1 MWLDKLLHQYLES
14 KGLTL
19 CSVRFVQL
27 AEKNSKELEYLQK
40 QLIEQRKSLE
50 LFKKLEK
57 DSKLKIHILEAEK
70 VFLKKKLRD
79 KCHTLDI
86 LIFFF
91 FSFLALT
98 VLFINFS
105 Q

>member
-1 MWLDKLLHQYLES
+1 MWIDKLLHQYLES
-14 KGLTL
+14 KGLTI
-19 CSVRFVQL
+19 CSIKFVQL
-27 AEKNSKELEYLQK
+27 AEKNSKELESLQK

-57 DSKLKIHILEAEK
+57 DSKLKIRILEDEK

-79 KCHTLDI
+79 KCHILDM

-98 VLFINFS
+98 VILINFS
-105 Q
+105 